1 MGMDE
6 KPKALLITPDPKVH
20 IKDLPRAEVIEMANN
35 AIQNGKGRTKVY
47 FKFTCQHCGQ
57 RCTFAD
63 MNVCHV
69 EGECFKCGKMTEVK
83 EAGFMLVLD
92 MPGKPSRGKQ

>member
-1 MGMDE
+1 ME
-6 KPKALLITPDPKVH
+6 TKEPPTLEQALPKIH
-20 IKDLPRAEVIEMANN
+20 IRDLPRDEVIAMANN
-35 AIQNGKGRTKVY
+35 AIANGKGRTKVY

-63 MNVCHV
+63 ADVCHA

-83 EAGFMLVLD
+83 EAGFMLVLT
-92 MPGKPSRGKQ
+92 MPPTKRGKQ